1 MALRDVL
8 LGLTS
13 YPEPTP
19 VSVVENAVS
28 FASSLGCHMAAL
40 ACEVHIQVPSSFLSS
55 ALANVAGM
63 AAREANKSRKGAKA
77 LLAAFDSIADKAGLS
92 HERILEKCL
101 THEVPDM
108 FVEYGRL
115 RDLMIVPVPEA
126 SDPWYAEAVIFGT
139 GKPTLV
145 LPEGPRA
152 KPFKLNT
159 AVVAWDFSR
168 AAARA
173 IADAIPVLEK
183 VKEVRI
189 VTVANEKVLDTKH
202 SGEDLAKNLSRHGID
217 VILENVDA
225 GGRSIGEV
233 LETHAA
239 SCSAGLLVMG
249 AYGHSRWRE
258 FILGGATQSMLSKPP
273 VPILFS
279 H

>member
-1 MALRDVL
+1 MTNGMRRL
-8 LGLTS
+8 LYS
-13 YPEPTP
+13 EQESQPW
-19 VSVVENAVS
+19 S
-28 FASSLGCHMAAL
+28 C
-40 ACEVHIQVPSSFLSS
+40 
-55 ALANVAGM
+55 
-63 AAREANKSRKGAKA
+63 RKDRG
-77 LLAAFDSIADKAGLS
+77 
-92 HERILEKCL
+92 
-101 THEVPDM
+101 
-108 FVEYGRL
+108 
-115 RDLMIVPVPEA
+115 
-126 SDPWYAEAVIFGT
+126 
-139 GKPTLV
+139 
-145 LPEGPRA
+145 A

-183 VKEVRI
+183 AKEVRI

-202 SGEDLAKNLSRHGID
+202 SGEELAKNLSRHGID

-225 GGRSIGEV
+225 AGRSIGEV

-239 SCSAGLLVMG
+239 SCGADLLVMG
-249 AYGHSRWRE
+249 AYGHSRLRE